1 MDWLSALLACG
12 LETLD
17 DWPGAAL
24 LAYVRVR
31 TGARTEMKHVSCFL
45 VNQGDNGYLRFAVA
59 MSGLRLALNAK
70 SFGGNVMPF

>member
-24 LAYVRVR
+24 LAYVRVM
-31 TGARTEMKHVSCFL
+31 TGARTEGRYVSYGFF
-45 VNQGDNGYLRFAVA
+45 V
-59 MSGLRLALNAK
+59 SE
-70 SFGGNVMPF
+70 

>member
-24 LAYVRVR
+24 LAYVRVV
-31 TGARTEMKHVSCFL
+31 TGARTEKKRISFCSFCIGVRVVTFASL
-45 VNQGDNGYLRFAVA
+45 LDRAGRNGR
-59 MSGLRLALNAK
+59 
-70 SFGGNVMPF
+70 